1 MLHKKKQPGS
11 LLRQSGLV
19 DVRSWRSTGAQRPKS
34 APVYAFALCALR
46 LRRFTRLARC
56 LQKCSGKLS
65 ASRMKS
71 VASAEREERLL
82 AALLVLLLC
91 GVRPVR
97 PVPALAISSEPGTA
111 RCMKSFGFAG
121 KALLIRA
128 GAKAVYRLHPEQ
140 IQSSGSEPMA
150 HLGTSAHNAAASLR
164 PVPPAA
170 VTDRFQAGTVQTK
183 R

>member
-1 MLHKKKQPGS
+1 
-11 LLRQSGLV
+11 
-19 DVRSWRSTGAQRPKS
+19 
-34 APVYAFALCALR
+34 
-46 LRRFTRLARC
+46 
-56 LQKCSGKLS
+56 
-65 ASRMKS
+65 MKS

-121 KALLIRA
+121 KALLI
-128 GAKAVYRLHPEQ
+128 AKAVYRLHPEQ